1 VTSSARHNTITYA
14 TQIHKP
20 KKNDE
25 LMLCC
30 TYTNAAKH
38 GVSTTDIHGSGSQ
51 LVWRHGLLAV
61 NYIGLRPPFFVK
73 TYLKVSTFIYR
84 LIRVMNHYTT
94 ADHQLRTT
102 DLRYEWPRYGGVT
115 SARIFGVA
123 NTFINCKIRPLIQ
136 NPLEFRT
143 SI

>member
-1 VTSSARHNTITYA
+1 MRKPRTIYNDDKRTSNVRTYYKALIAHNTVRGKPKIASRKADFRVKKKKKVTSSARHNTITYA

-51 LVWRHGLLAV
+51 LV
-61 NYIGLRPPFFVK
+61 
-73 TYLKVSTFIYR
+73 
-84 LIRVMNHYTT
+84 
-94 ADHQLRTT
+94 
-102 DLRYEWPRYGGVT
+102 
-115 SARIFGVA
+115 
-123 NTFINCKIRPLIQ
+123 
-136 NPLEFRT
+136 
-143 SI
+143 